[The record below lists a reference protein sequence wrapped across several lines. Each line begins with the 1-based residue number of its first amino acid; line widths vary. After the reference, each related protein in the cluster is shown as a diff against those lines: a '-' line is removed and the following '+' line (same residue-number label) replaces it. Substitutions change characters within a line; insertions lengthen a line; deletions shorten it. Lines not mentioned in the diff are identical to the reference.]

1 MTQEETWHQLM
12 NMTECNVM
20 SSATHVTNV
29 IYMCEKTNKC
39 IQWQHVTRCV
49 QQWLCSGV
57 WVDINIH
64 CTWHWPLPLPL
75 PASNICGPL
84 ALGYCPYQGQGPRWG
99 WGVSRSQV
107 QLSGTVCQPPCEP
120 QLSPPRRSLDIWRL
134 TCSADRQ
141 RARGLF
147 RTRSTSLL
155 IIIIITLNSIIQ
167 INACLV
173 VWVNARYTARDTD
186 RSHISKT
193 KRQMQPK
200 PTADKCFQ

>member
-1 MTQEETWHQLM
+1 MPDNGVNTVIKVWKYNRLSSTEPTGNDCQLSQILQSTATTAECRYTAMTQEETWHQLM

-120 QLSPPRRSLDIWRL
+120 QLSPPWRSLNIRRSH
-134 TCSADRQ
+134 
-141 RARGLF
+141 LF
-147 RTRSTSLL
+147 SWS
-155 IIIIITLNSIIQ
+155 
-167 INACLV
+167 
-173 VWVNARYTARDTD
+173 TARPRT
-186 RSHISKT
+186 I
-193 KRQMQPK
+193 
-200 PTADKCFQ
+200 